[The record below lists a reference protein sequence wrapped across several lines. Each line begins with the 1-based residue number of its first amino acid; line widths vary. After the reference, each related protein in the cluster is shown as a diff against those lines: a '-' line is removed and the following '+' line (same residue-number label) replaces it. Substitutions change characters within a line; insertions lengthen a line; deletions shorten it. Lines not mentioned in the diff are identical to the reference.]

1 MSKDEK
7 LYGHL
12 TGRRRWA
19 IALLG
24 ALSGLAI
31 ALLFAWFAGRSAAVA
46 ELVIG
51 VVAGG
56 LLGLSAS
63 LGEKRRTRPPESR

>member
-1 MSKDEK
+1 MSEDEK

-19 IALLG
+19 IVLLG

-31 ALLFAWFAGRSAAVA
+31 ALLFAWFAGRSATML
-46 ELVIG
+46 ELLVGI
-51 VVAGG
+51 VAGG

-63 LGEKRRTRPPESR
+63 LGERRRRRPPES

>member
-1 MSKDEK
+1 MSKDEN

-12 TGRRRWA
+12 TGRRRWV
-19 IALLG
+19 IVLFG

-31 ALLFAWFAGRSAAVA
+31 AILFAWFAERSATAV
-46 ELVIG
+46 ELLVGI
-51 VVAGG
+51 VAGG

-63 LGEKRRTRPPESR
+63 LGERRRRRPPER